1 MTRFLHRN
9 DEGYTLI
16 ELLIV
21 IAIIAILVSIVSIN
35 VTGIMD
41 QVNDVAIDAELQT
54 VQLAVDRY
62 NTWDV
67 GVSGFTVITG
77 NSPASKISIS
87 GGPVFAKYLSGQTKY
102 CYTWGADGADLVN
115 QICTTTP

>member
-9 DEGYTLI
+9 DEGFTLI

-41 QVNDVAIDAELQT
+41 QVNGVTIQAELQT
-54 VQLAVDRY
+54 VQLAIDRY

-67 GVSGFTVITG
+67 GVSGSTAITG
-77 NSPASKISIS
+77 NSPASKISVS
-87 GGPVFAKYLSGQTKY
+87 GGPVFATYLSGTTKY
-102 CYTWGADGADLVN
+102 CYSWAAAGATLAN
-115 QICTTTP
+115 QVCQ

>member
-35 VTGIMD
+35 FTGIMD
-41 QVNDVAIDAELQT
+41 QVNGVAIEAELQS

-67 GVSGFTVITG
+67 GVNGSTAITS

-102 CYTWGADGADLVN
+102 CYTWEAAGANLAN
-115 QICTTTP
+115 QLCTTP